1 MEQKHWGIVGGGI
14 MGMTLAHRLSQ
25 QGHKVTLF
33 EAAPELGGLVS
44 PWKMNDVEW
53 DKFYHVILLSD
64 SRTRNIL
71 QEIGLDDK
79 IEWVETKTGFYMNGK
94 LYSMSDTVEFLK
106 FPTLNLVDKFR
117 LGLTIL
123 VASKIKDWKRL
134 EKVPVTDW
142 LKRWSGRRTFN
153 KIWLPLLRAKLGESY
168 EKTSA
173 VFIWATIQRLY
184 GARRSGLKKEMFGYV
199 PGGYKKVIEM
209 FKQKLLSEGVNVRTS
224 YPAKEV
230 SISSKGKPTIE
241 FGNGAPQ
248 EFDEVKARYQA
259 AVAHRDRTQAGQAQ
273 AKAALAQAHT
283 SFSYTRIVAPFDGVI
298 TEKKADPGTLAS
310 PGIPIFVIEGMGH
323 YRLEATVNENDL
335 RFVRMGQQVPV
346 VVDALQNPELKGKVT
361 QIVPAADPGSR
372 SFLVKI
378 ELPSDAQLR
387 SGLFGRAQFSRGQR
401 SSFVIPRT
409 AVVERGQ
416 LQGVYVLDQNKVA
429 GLRYVTLGKTSGP
442 QVEVLA
448 GLQEGERLVVQPGLL
463 DWSGKRIE
471 AQ

>member
-1 MEQKHWGIVGGGI
+1 
-14 MGMTLAHRLSQ
+14 MTLNHSILLRLVPVAVVLAGGLGGCSSEPQ
-25 QGHKVTLF
+25 PAA
-33 EAAPELGGLVS
+33 AAPEVVHNVS
-44 PWKMNDVEW
+44 VLPVQRADVP
-53 DKFYHVILLSD
+53 DLLEAVGTVRAAQTSQLASQMAGSIVEIRVHEGDRVRRGQVLAVVDDAQPRAALDQAAAAENAAGQELAASD
-64 SRTRNIL
+64 SDLALAQSTL
-71 QEIGLDDK
+71 QRYQNLYDK
-79 IEWVETKTGFYMNGK
+79 K
-94 LYSMSDTVEFLK
+94 S
-106 FPTLNLVDKFR
+106 
-117 LGLTIL
+117 
-123 VASKIKDWKRL
+123 
-134 EKVPVTDW
+134 
-142 LKRWSGRRTFN
+142 
-153 KIWLPLLRAKLGESY
+153 
-168 EKTSA
+168 
-173 VFIWATIQRLY
+173 
-184 GARRSGLKKEMFGYV
+184 
-199 PGGYKKVIEM
+199 
-209 FKQKLLSEGVNVRTS
+209 
-224 YPAKEV
+224 V
-230 SISSKGKPTIE
+230 S
-241 FGNGAPQ
+241 PQ

-259 AVAHRDRTQAGQAQ
+259 AVAHRDRTRAGQAQ

-448 GLQEGERLVVQPGLL
+448 GLQEGERFVAQPGVL